1 MCRAGAEAATLLS
14 QTQYIFVVL
23 FTLFRI
29 VVFVIMNGTC
39 NALISCMF
47 VLYKAKIVYF
57 VYFLKMYLFQMC
69 VQEVCQVFVIVI
81 WLISVIHMQF
91 LRMDMNHFPQ
101 NPTYTIRAS
110 PLKLDQMRPV
120 PNALLVICQIFFN
133 FVINF
138 YKIILDVFVFIV
150 EFQRN
155 LLQQKKSYLIRDRS
169 SIIRLYPLPK
179 FTYTPSLFDSF
190 NF

>member
-1 MCRAGAEAATLLS
+1 MLATPIAALVIEAAVIVVIVFYTGNVYSSMCRAGAEAATLLS

-39 NALISCMF
+39 NALLSCMF

-110 PLKLDQMRPV
+110 PLKLGQMRPV
-120 PNALLVICQIFFN
+120 PNALLVICQIF
-133 FVINF
+133 
-138 YKIILDVFVFIV
+138 
-150 EFQRN
+150 
-155 LLQQKKSYLIRDRS
+155 LI
-169 SIIRLYPLPK
+169 
-179 FTYTPSLFDSF
+179 SL
-190 NF
+190 